1 MKKIFRYILIAGL
14 SLGLMSCDKFF
25 DNMEGDLSKVKAED
39 LMASNSGFLALLAN
53 LYSNLPDMSM
63 SSSDQNSMFANGSR
77 STPSYGDGTTSF
89 WSYGTIRSVHK
100 FMEAVE
106 QEKAAG
112 RIDEETAN
120 AYLGEGRFLRACF
133 YFASV
138 RAYGGIP
145 ILDHLLDN
153 EPIDSEALYIPR
165 STEKESWDWVLA
177 PSRRS
182 SPTWKLPMP
191 TITTVRPSTPPLRS
205 SFPASTS
212 SPEPSPPTLTPP

>member
-63 SSSDQNSMFANGSR
+63 SSSDQNTMFANASR

-89 WSYGTIRSVHK
+89 WSYSTIRSVHK

-112 RIDEETAN
+112 RLDEATAN

-153 EPIDSEALYIPR
+153 EPIEDRKS
-165 STEKESWDWVLA
+165 V
-177 PSRRS
+177 
-182 SPTWKLPMP
+182 
-191 TITTVRPSTPPLRS
+191 V
-205 SFPASTS
+205 
-212 SPEPSPPTLTPP
+212 